1 MKHRRLQNM
10 DWINTEYTMEWVVT
24 GDKIAANVGSGDV
37 NVFATPMM
45 IALMEGAA
53 VQCLKP
59 FLEEGQTSVG
69 ASISTSHTAATPI
82 GMKVKATAKIV
93 AVDGKKIDF
102 TVQAFDESGVI
113 GEGTHT
119 RFILNKERFEQ
130 KAAAKLK

>member
-1 MKHRRLQNM
+1 M
-10 DWINTEYTMEWVVT
+10 DMINAEYTLEWLVT
-24 GDKIAANVGSGDV
+24 EDKIAANVGSGDV

-69 ASISTSHTAATPI
+69 ASISTSHVAATPI
-82 GMKVKATAKIV
+82 GMKVSATAKIV
-93 AVDGKKIDF
+93 AVDGKKIDLA
-102 TVQAFDESGVI
+102 VSAFDEAGII

-119 RFILNKERFEQ
+119 RFIVDKERFEQ
-130 KAAAKLK
+130 RAATKMK